1 MKMQGR
7 IYRHCRYCRHFEKS
21 CASLIHR
28 AMWNQIS
35 RFEGGVEVFLLHEPG
50 VVKFPFALWVDKID
64 LLG

>member
-1 MKMQGR
+1 
-7 IYRHCRYCRHFEKS
+7 
-21 CASLIHR
+21 
-28 AMWNQIS
+28 MWNQIS